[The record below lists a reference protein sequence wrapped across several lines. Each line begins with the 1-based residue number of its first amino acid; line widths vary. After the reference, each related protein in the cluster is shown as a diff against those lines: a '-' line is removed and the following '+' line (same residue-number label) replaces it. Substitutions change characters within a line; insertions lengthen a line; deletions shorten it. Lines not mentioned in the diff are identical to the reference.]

1 MGRMLAVRLVRLVA
15 TILVV
20 SFVTFMMV
28 NLLPGDPINA
38 LVPPESQNDQ
48 EFVEQLREEFGLN
61 DPMMVRYANW
71 LGDAVT
77 GDLGKSVI
85 TSQPVAGE
93 IWRRLPI
100 TAELALVSIGFSL
113 FIAIPLGTLSAYK
126 QGKRVDQSIS
136 AAAQVSLSIP
146 NFVLGLLLIYV
157 FAMRLQWLPATG
169 WTRLTESVSG
179 NIKSVLLPAMSLALA
194 EIAVYTR
201 VVRSDMISTLQ
212 EDYILSARAKGL
224 KDRFI
229 LFRHALRPS
238 SLTLITV
245 VGLNVGALIGGTVVI
260 ETLFAI
266 PGLGKRLLDA
276 VFQRDFLMIQ
286 GITVFVAVVYVTIN
300 TLVDIIYMLVD
311 PRIRKKA

>member
-1 MGRMLAVRLVRLVA
+1 MGKMLAARLVRLVA

-71 LGDAVT
+71 LGDAVP

-85 TSQPVAGE
+85 PSQPVAGE

>member
-1 MGRMLAVRLVRLVA
+1 MGKMLAVRFVRLVA
-15 TILVV
+15 TILAV
-20 SFVTFMMV
+20 SFLTFLMV

-38 LVPPESQNDQ
+38 LIPPEAQNNQ

-61 DPMMVRYANW
+61 DPMLVRYANW

-100 TAELALVSIGFSL
+100 TAELAIVAVGFSL
-113 FIAIPLGTLSAYK
+113 LIAIPLGTLSAYK
-126 QGKRVDQSIS
+126 QGKRVDQGIS
-136 AAAQVSLSIP
+136 AVAQVSLSIP
-146 NFVLGLLLIYV
+146 NFVLGLLLIYL
-157 FAMRLQWLPATG
+157 FAMKLQWLPATG

-212 EDYILSARAKGL
+212 EDYVLSARAKGL

-229 LFRHALRPS
+229 LLRHALRPS

-245 VGLNVGALIGGTVVI
+245 VGLNVGALIGGTVVM
-260 ETLFAI
+260 EVLFAI

-276 VFQRDFLMIQ
+276 IYQRDFLMVQ

-311 PRIRKKA
+311 PRIRKKV

>member
-1 MGRMLAVRLVRLVA
+1 MLAVRLVRLVA

>member
-1 MGRMLAVRLVRLVA
+1 MGKMLAARLVRLVA

-179 NIKSVLLPAMSLALA
+179 NIKSVILPAMSLALA

>member
-1 MGRMLAVRLVRLVA
+1 VGRMLAVRLVRLVA

>member
-1 MGRMLAVRLVRLVA
+1 MGKMLAARLVRMVA

-179 NIKSVLLPAMSLALA
+179 NIKSVILPALSLALA
-194 EIAVYTR
+194 EAAVYTR

-300 TLVDIIYMLVD
+300 TLVDLIYMLVD

>member
-1 MGRMLAVRLVRLVA
+1 MGKMLAARLVRLVA

-93 IWRRLPI
+93 IWRCLPI

>member
-1 MGRMLAVRLVRLVA
+1 VGKMLAARLVRLVA

-179 NIKSVLLPAMSLALA
+179 NIKSVILPALSLALA
-194 EIAVYTR
+194 EAAVYTR

-266 PGLGKRLLDA
+266 PCLGKRLLDA

>member
-1 MGRMLAVRLVRLVA
+1 
-15 TILVV
+15 
-20 SFVTFMMV
+20 
-28 NLLPGDPINA
+28 
-38 LVPPESQNDQ
+38 
-48 EFVEQLREEFGLN
+48 GLN
-61 DPMMVRYANW
+61 DPMLVRYANW

-100 TAELALVSIGFSL
+100 TSELAIVAVGFSL
-113 FIAIPLGTLSAYK
+113 MMAVPLGTLSAYK
-126 QGKRVDQSIS
+126 QGKRVDQGIS
-136 AAAQVSLSIP
+136 AVAQVSLSIP
-146 NFVLGLLLIYV
+146 NFVLGLFLIYL
-157 FAMRLQWLPATG
+157 FAMKLRWLPATG

-212 EDYILSARAKGL
+212 EDYVLSARAKGL

-229 LFRHALRPS
+229 LLRHALRPS

-245 VGLNVGALIGGTVVI
+245 VGLNVGALIGGTVVM
-260 ETLFAI
+260 EVLFAI

-276 VFQRDFLMIQ
+276 IFQRDFLMVQ
-286 GITVFVAVVYVTIN
+286 GITVFIAIVYVTIN
-300 TLVDIIYMLVD
+300 TVVDIIYMLVD
-311 PRIRKKA
+311 PRIRKKV

>member
-1 MGRMLAVRLVRLVA
+1 MLAARLVRMVA

-179 NIKSVLLPAMSLALA
+179 NIKSVILPALSLALA
-194 EIAVYTR
+194 EAAVYTR

-300 TLVDIIYMLVD
+300 TLVDLIYMLVD

>member
-1 MGRMLAVRLVRLVA
+1 MLAVRFVRLVA
-15 TILVV
+15 TILAV
-20 SFVTFMMV
+20 SFLTFLMV

-38 LVPPESQNDQ
+38 LIPPEAQNNQ

-61 DPMMVRYANW
+61 DPMLVRYANW

-100 TAELALVSIGFSL
+100 TAELAIVAVGFSL
-113 FIAIPLGTLSAYK
+113 LIAIPLGTLSAYK
-126 QGKRVDQSIS
+126 QGKRVDQGIS
-136 AAAQVSLSIP
+136 AVAQVSLSIP
-146 NFVLGLLLIYV
+146 NFVLGLLLIYL
-157 FAMRLQWLPATG
+157 FAMKLQWLPATG

-212 EDYILSARAKGL
+212 EDYVLSARAKGL

-229 LFRHALRPS
+229 LLRHALRPS

-245 VGLNVGALIGGTVVI
+245 VGLNVGALIGGTVVM
-260 ETLFAI
+260 EVLFAI

-276 VFQRDFLMIQ
+276 IYQRDFLMVQ

-311 PRIRKKA
+311 PRIRKKV

>member
-1 MGRMLAVRLVRLVA
+1 MLAARLVRLVA

-179 NIKSVLLPAMSLALA
+179 NIKSVILPALSLALA
-194 EIAVYTR
+194 EVAVYTR

>member
-1 MGRMLAVRLVRLVA
+1 MGKMLAARLVRLVA

-179 NIKSVLLPAMSLALA
+179 NIKSVILPALSLALA
-194 EIAVYTR
+194 EAAVYTR

>member
-1 MGRMLAVRLVRLVA
+1 MLAARLVRLVA

-85 TSQPVAGE
+85 TSQSVAGE

-113 FIAIPLGTLSAYK
+113 FIAIPLGILSAYK

-179 NIKSVLLPAMSLALA
+179 NIKSVILPALSLALA
-194 EIAVYTR
+194 EAAVYTR

>member
-1 MGRMLAVRLVRLVA
+1 MGKMLAVRFVRLIA
-15 TILVV
+15 TILAV
-20 SFVTFMMV
+20 SFLTFLMV

-38 LVPPESQNDQ
+38 LIPPEAQHDQ

-61 DPMMVRYANW
+61 DPMLVRYGKW

-85 TSQPVAGE
+85 TKQPVAQE

-100 TAELALVSIGFSL
+100 TSELAIVSVVFSL
-113 FIAIPLGTLSAYK
+113 MMAVPLGTLSAYK
-126 QGKRVDQSIS
+126 QGKRVDQGIS
-136 AAAQVSLSIP
+136 AVAQVSLSIP
-146 NFVLGLLLIYV
+146 NFVLGLFLIYL
-157 FAMRLQWLPATG
+157 FAMKLRWLPATG

-212 EDYILSARAKGL
+212 EDYVLSARAKGL

-229 LFRHALRPS
+229 LLRHALRPS

-245 VGLNVGALIGGTVVI
+245 VGLNVGALIGGTVVM
-260 ETLFAI
+260 EVLFAI

-276 VFQRDFLMIQ
+276 IFQRDFLMVQ
-286 GITVFVAVVYVTIN
+286 GITVFIAIVYVTIN
-300 TLVDIIYMLVD
+300 TVVDIIYMLVD
-311 PRIRKKA
+311 PRIRKKV

>member
-1 MGRMLAVRLVRLVA
+1 MGKMLAARLVRLVA

-179 NIKSVLLPAMSLALA
+179 NIKSVILPALSLALA
-194 EIAVYTR
+194 EVAVYTR

>member
-1 MGRMLAVRLVRLVA
+1 MGKMLAARLVRLVA

-100 TAELALVSIGFSL
+100 TAELALVAIGFSL

-179 NIKSVLLPAMSLALA
+179 NIKSVILPALSLALA
-194 EIAVYTR
+194 EVAVYTR

-311 PRIRKKA
+311 PRIRKKV

>member
-1 MGRMLAVRLVRLVA
+1 MGKMLAARLVRMVA

-93 IWRRLPI
+93 IWRRLPV

-179 NIKSVLLPAMSLALA
+179 NIKSVILPALSLALA
-194 EIAVYTR
+194 EAAVYTR

-300 TLVDIIYMLVD
+300 TLVDLIYMLVD

>member
-1 MGRMLAVRLVRLVA
+1 MGKMLAARLVRLVA

-179 NIKSVLLPAMSLALA
+179 NIKSVILPALSLALA

>member
-1 MGRMLAVRLVRLVA
+1 MGKMLAARLVRLVA

-85 TSQPVAGE
+85 TSQSVAGE

-113 FIAIPLGTLSAYK
+113 FIAIPLGILSAYK

-179 NIKSVLLPAMSLALA
+179 NIKSVILPALSLALA
-194 EIAVYTR
+194 EAAVYTR

-224 KDRFI
+224 KDQFI

>member
-1 MGRMLAVRLVRLVA
+1 MGKMLAVRLVRLVA

>member
-1 MGRMLAVRLVRLVA
+1 MLAARLVRLVA

>member
-1 MGRMLAVRLVRLVA
+1 MGKMLAVRLVRLVA

-20 SFVTFMMV
+20 SFLTFMMV

-38 LVPPESQNDQ
+38 LVPPESQNNQ

-100 TAELALVSIGFSL
+100 TAELALVAIGFSL

-179 NIKSVLLPAMSLALA
+179 NIKSVILPALSLALA
-194 EIAVYTR
+194 EVAVYTR

-311 PRIRKKA
+311 PRIRKKV

>member
-1 MGRMLAVRLVRLVA
+1 MLAARLVRLVA

-179 NIKSVLLPAMSLALA
+179 NIKSVILPALSLALA
-194 EIAVYTR
+194 EAAVYTR

>member
-1 MGRMLAVRLVRLVA
+1 VGKMLAVRLVRLVA